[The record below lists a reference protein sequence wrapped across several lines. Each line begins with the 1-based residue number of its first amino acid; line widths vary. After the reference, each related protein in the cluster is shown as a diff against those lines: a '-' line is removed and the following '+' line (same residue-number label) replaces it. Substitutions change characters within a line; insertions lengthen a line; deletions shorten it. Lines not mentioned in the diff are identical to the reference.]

1 VFVVF
6 NPSALPAVNPEFKD
20 ALEGESLFDKKSNE
34 IGKVIGKG
42 NANTSWIYLPNH
54 TLQSTNIFVFDQSAN
69 IGNIGIAAVKYLDKG
84 NHNKNT

>member
-1 VFVVF
+1 MCVVVF

-42 NANTSWIYLPNH
+42 NANTS
-54 TLQSTNIFVFDQSAN
+54 
-69 IGNIGIAAVKYLDKG
+69 
-84 NHNKNT
+84 